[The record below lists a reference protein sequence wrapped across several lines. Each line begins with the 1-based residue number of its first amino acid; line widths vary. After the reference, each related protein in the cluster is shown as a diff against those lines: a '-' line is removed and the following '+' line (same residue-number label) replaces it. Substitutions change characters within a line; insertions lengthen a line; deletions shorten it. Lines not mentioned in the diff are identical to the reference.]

1 MSEILTEVETKMKAK
16 LVAALVV
23 NELIQSFKIRP
34 LTPVEFWKLQYEKYR
49 AGKSLT

>member
-1 MSEILTEVETKMKAK
+1 MSETLTEFETKMKAK

-34 LTPVEFWKLQYEKYR
+34 LTSVEMWQIEYEKYR
-49 AGKSLT
+49 RRKSCT